1 VEAVND
7 RPSLEDVQRYLEE
20 LAAEGLIEQ
29 CGTRNGRPLW
39 IATKLGK
46 VAFGQKAE
54 QEPPV

>member
-1 VEAVND
+1 MND